1 MSQTHFNSAWRAHD
15 LPDLTGRHI
24 VITGANSGIGFE
36 AARMAAARG
45 TRVVLACRNAD
56 KGNAAIKRIRASSPK
71 AEVQLATLDLAS
83 LDSIRETAEDLK
95 RQLGHID
102 VLCNNAGVM
111 ALPHRLTADGFEMQ
125 LGTNHL
131 GHFAWTGQLLSSV
144 LAATAGRIVTVT
156 SNAHKVGR
164 INWDDLQGRHHYQ
177 PWSAYAQS
185 KLANLLF
192 TYALQRRLDSAGAQ
206 AIALAAHP
214 GYSATNLPFVAPE
227 MTRSR
232 WRQAIMHLGN
242 SLIAQGP
249 AEGALPLLC
258 AAANPEAQGGDYWG
272 PSGYFEMRG
281 PAVRVTSNARSHDR
295 KAQERLWEISVQ
307 ETGISFSALSTP
319 MKSVP

>member
-1 MSQTHFNSAWRAHD
+1 MSQTPSAWSEHD

-45 TRVVLACRNAD
+45 ARVVLACRNPD
-56 KGNAAIKRIRASSPK
+56 KGNAALERIRASSPN
-71 AEVQLATLDLAS
+71 AQVQLAALDLAS
-83 LDSIRETAEDLK
+83 LDSIRKTAEDLK

-102 VLCNNAGVM
+102 ILCNNAGVM
-111 ALPHRLTADGFEMQ
+111 ALPHHLTADGFEMQ
-125 LGTNHL
+125 FGTNHL

-144 LAATAGRIVTVT
+144 LAAPAGRIVTVT

-164 INWDDLQGRHHYQ
+164 MDWDDLHGHHHYQ
-177 PWSAYAQS
+177 PWAAYAQS

-192 TYALQRRLDSAGAQ
+192 TYALQRRLDSAGTRV
-206 AIALAAHP
+206 IALAAHP

-227 MTRSR
+227 MTQSR

-249 AEGALPLLC
+249 SDGALPLLC
-258 AAANPEAQGGDYWG
+258 AATHPEAQGGDYWG

-281 PAVRVTSNARSHDR
+281 PPIRVTSNARSHDR

-307 ETGISFSALSTP
+307 ETDVAFSALSTP
-319 MKSVP
+319 MESDP